1 MYPVPRFLRADIRS
15 HVMAMGWSFFRLLAA
30 FLLIFAAPTLLRG
43 QDAAA
48 ERSSVDRSSSRSRA
62 LAPEPWPLRYPVP
75 TAPVGTSPYLPP
87 RYPGAPGVVGR
98 QDLPFWHLVHA
109 AGIIFAGRV
118 TFVGQAASSSGP
130 DPASTTVT
138 FQVEHAIRGTSQGQ
152 NLTIHEWAGLRL
164 NGERY
169 RVGERVL
176 LFLYSPS
183 KLGLTSPVAG
193 AMGRFAINSRG
204 EVVMNAQILANLG
217 ADPILGGKTVV
228 PYAEFALAV
237 RRSSG
242 EE

>member
-1 MYPVPRFLRADIRS
+1 
-15 HVMAMGWSFFRLLAA
+15 MAMAWSFCRLLAA
-30 FLLIFAAPTLLRG
+30 FLPIFAAPLLVRG

-48 ERSSVDRSSSRSRA
+48 ERSSVDGSAVRARILRPESS
-62 LAPEPWPLRYPVP
+62 PLRYPVP
-75 TAPVGTSPYLPP
+75 TAPVWTSPYLPP
-87 RYPGAPGVVGR
+87 RYPGPPGAGGR
-98 QDLPFWHLVHA
+98 QDLLFWQLVHA

-118 TFVGQAASSSGP
+118 TSVGQADSFSRP

-152 NLTIHEWAGLRL
+152 NLTIHVWAGLRL

-193 AMGRFAINSRG
+193 AMGRFAINSQG
-204 EVVMNAQILANLG
+204 QVVMNALLLANQG